1 MQAPLPFSD
10 RVDMKTM
17 CNNTW
22 TSLAGTGLPAAEKFS
37 VPKVGEFSELVGQ
50 GKGKVGN
57 RVGESALSYKTS
69 FKKNEQRTMKN
80 GKPFESRCTQP
91 SFFFRRHWIPLH
103 IETSRKTSTSRSKL
117 ARTDTPFSCL
127 RSTVR
132 ADAVGLR
139 HRRRR
144 PRPLRGR
151 PARSEQDA
159 MAGANVEVG
168 PTCERG
174 EGDDGEAGV
183 AAERLDER
191 PDAGA
196 HPSFSQFCRA
206 VSLSFSFLRS

>member
-17 CNNTW
+17 GNKTW

-91 SFFFRRHWIPLH
+91 FLFFSSSLDSFAQTNQSENEHEQLQILCD
-103 IETSRKTSTSRSKL
+103 TSR
-117 ARTDTPFSCL
+117 
-127 RSTVR
+127 
-132 ADAVGLR
+132 
-139 HRRRR
+139 
-144 PRPLRGR
+144 
-151 PARSEQDA
+151 
-159 MAGANVEVG
+159 N
-168 PTCERG
+168 
-174 EGDDGEAGV
+174 
-183 AAERLDER
+183 
-191 PDAGA
+191 
-196 HPSFSQFCRA
+196 
-206 VSLSFSFLRS
+206 